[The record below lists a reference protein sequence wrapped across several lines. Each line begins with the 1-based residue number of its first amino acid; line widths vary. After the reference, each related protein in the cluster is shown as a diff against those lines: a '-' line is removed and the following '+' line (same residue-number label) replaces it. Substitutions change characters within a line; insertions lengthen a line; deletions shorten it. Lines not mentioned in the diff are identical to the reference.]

1 MFGEQVA
8 LVANIGGT
16 HARFGLALPSRAGRP
31 EVVAVGQYLTA
42 DFASFSDAAGHYLGG
57 VGAEK
62 PTQGVFAVAS
72 AVTGDQVKITNN
84 PWTFSIRE
92 MRRDLRLDGVRVIND
107 FSALS
112 RSLPWLQPGDVHAIG
127 AVPPRSAPGVDAT
140 YAVVGPGTGLGVG
153 CLAMRGGQGVVIESE
168 GGHVS
173 FAPGDRYE
181 MRVLELLFERY
192 GRVSAERLIS
202 GTGLLN
208 LYQAVCAIEGTPAQL
223 ETPAAVTAHAVADR
237 AGPCGRT
244 LELFWSLLGSFAG
257 DAALSFGAWDGVF
270 IAGGVAQ
277 KILPW
282 LEAGAFRR
290 RFEDK
295 GRHQALMRAIPTQ
308 VVLHPHAEL
317 LGVASLRMGGG
328 AAPNSPCAGE

>member
-1 MFGEQVA
+1 MSAEQLA

-16 HARFGLALPSRAGRP
+16 HARFGLARPSPAGRP

-42 DFASFSDAAGHYLGG
+42 DFASFTDAAGHYLGS

-62 PTQGVFAVAS
+62 PAHGVFAVAS
-72 AVTGDQVKITNN
+72 AVTGDRVKITNN

-92 MRRDLRLDGVRVIND
+92 TGRELGLHGVQVIND

-112 RSLPWLQPGDVHAIG
+112 RSLPWLQPGDLHAIG
-127 AVPPRSAPGVDAT
+127 VVPPRAAPGADAT

-153 CLAMRGGQGVVIESE
+153 CLAMRGGQGAVIESE

-173 FAPGDRYE
+173 FAPNDRYE
-181 MRVLELLFERY
+181 MQVLERLFERF

-202 GTGLLN
+202 GAGLLN
-208 LYQAVCAIEGTPAQL
+208 LYQAVCAIEGAPPSL
-223 ETPAAVTAHAVADR
+223 ESPAAVTAQAGIDR

-244 LELFWSLLGSFAG
+244 LELFAGLLGSFAG

-277 KILPW
+277 KTLPW

-290 RFEDK
+290 SFEAK
-295 GRHQALMRAIPTQ
+295 GRHEPLLRSIPTQ

-317 LGVASLRMGGG
+317 LGAASLK
-328 AAPNSPCAGE
+328 AGDG